1 LKKRPAFWLITGLLL
16 TLALVVLGLKV
27 GSYATSYRFILN
39 TFRHYNPADPA
50 QLVLVQLRLPRLLLA
65 LLAGA
70 SLAVSG
76 YLLQT
81 LVTNPLADPYL
92 LGTASGASLG
102 AIASYV
108 LVPSLT
114 LLGVYLPPV
123 AALLGAFA
131 ATLLV
136 VALGTRQGKILPA
149 PLLLAGVAV
158 GALAAAVGSL
168 LTFLASPEGSLRSV
182 VFWAFGSFE
191 RAGWNV
197 LPYPAGV
204 LAVSL
209 FALAFL
215 QKDLNLLLLGEERA
229 AALGL
234 PVARLRWLLVLLAAG
249 LTGGVVALCG
259 PVGFVGLL
267 APHLTRGLLGAT
279 GRYNVL
285 VCAVLGGSF
294 LLACDLLARVL
305 YPPAG
310 LPVGLVTALF
320 GVPFFVYLLRRK
332 GLRDLGS

>member
-1 LKKRPAFWLITGLLL
+1 MPSRRPLLWLAGGLLL
-16 TLALVVLGLKV
+16 LLALLLLGLRV
-27 GSYATSYRFILN
+27 GSYATDYGFILRSL
-39 TFRHYNPADPA
+39 RHYDPADPA
-50 QLVLVQLRLPRLLLA
+50 QLVLWQLRLPRLLLA
-65 LLAGA
+65 ALAGA
-70 SLAVSG
+70 SLALSG

-81 LVTNPLADPYL
+81 LVNNPLADPYL

-102 AIASYV
+102 AIATYV

-114 LLGVYLPPV
+114 VAGLYLPPL
-123 AALLGAFA
+123 AALAGALA

-136 VALGTRQGKILPA
+136 VAIGSKSGRILPG

-158 GALAAAVGSL
+158 GALAAALGSL
-168 LTFLASPEGSLRSV
+168 LTFLAGPDGSLRTV

-191 RAGWNV
+191 RAGWDV
-197 LPYPAGV
+197 LGYPAGV
-204 LAVSL
+204 LLLSL
-209 FALAFL
+209 LLINFL

-229 AALGL
+229 QALGL
-234 PVARLRWLLVLLAAG
+234 PVARLRWLLLALASA

-279 GRYNVL
+279 GRHNL
-285 VCAVLGGSF
+285 LACALLGANF
-294 LLACDLLARVL
+294 LLAADLLARLL

-320 GVPFFVYLLRRK
+320 GVPFFVYLLRK
-332 GLRDLGS
+332 TS